1 MFPLLMNKLP
11 PQYKNKIVYNFSK
24 NLYSLIPLPFDV
36 SVIFIY
42 FDISSNYFNLKIIS
56 LVKKVTYKFEIEG
69 KTHTVTIKKI
79 NEIQV
84 DPKQYDEQLTIQIL
98 DLIFTQN
105 FNYSCVGINR
115 SFFKEGLDYFQL
127 GFGLELWRGAYSSV
141 RPSEVGLTWNV
152 DSMFCIFNLLI

>member
-11 PQYKNKIVYNFSK
+11 AQYKNKIVYNFSK
-24 NLYSLIPLPFDV
+24 NLYSLLPLPFDV
-36 SVIFIY
+36 SV
-42 FDISSNYFNLKIIS
+42 
-56 LVKKVTYKFEIEG
+56 TYQFEIEG
-69 KTHTVTIKKI
+69 KNHSVTIKKI

-84 DPKQYDEQLTIQIL
+84 DPKQYDEPLAIQIL

-115 SFFKEGLDYFQL
+115 SFFKEGLDFYQL
-127 GFGLELWRGAYSSV
+127 GFGLQLWRGAYSSV

-152 DSMFCIFNLLI
+152 DSNYKLYFKFLNYSI